1 MKHLIA
7 AVVAALFACGTLTA
21 AAQTAAPSDK
31 PAAEKSEKKAKK
43 AKKTKSTKRAKGSK
57 SGQSAD
63 SAAAPK

>member
-21 AAQTAAPSDK
+21 AAQAAAPSDT

-43 AKKTKSTKRAKGSK
+43 AKKTKSSKKTKASK
-57 SGQSAD
+57 SSETAP
-63 SAAAPK
+63 AAK